1 MNMTSP
7 CQSEV
12 LSHECDKHHL
22 KTHKSLNERT
32 ALEFIASKVS
42 QVLFQVPSVLL
53 ICTTHNVRCFRCQL

>member
-42 QVLFQVPSVLL
+42 QVLFQV
-53 ICTTHNVRCFRCQL
+53 CC